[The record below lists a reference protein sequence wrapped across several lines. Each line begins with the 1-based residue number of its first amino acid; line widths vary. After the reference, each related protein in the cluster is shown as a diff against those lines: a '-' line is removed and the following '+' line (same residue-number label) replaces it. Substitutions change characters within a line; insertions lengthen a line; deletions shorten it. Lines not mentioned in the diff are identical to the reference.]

1 MIDFNLGPLHAVLE
15 ETFAGNFVAY
25 YRAHIA
31 HINIVGR
38 NFFQDHELLQ
48 KIYEHLQDN
57 IDTLGEK
64 IRTTRAFAPDSLSTV
79 TGISPLMDSPVVGD
93 SIQLLESVEESL
105 EVLIDQY
112 KLLYAAAEECNYI
125 DISNFA
131 QDEIGQLAKLRW
143 MVESTLDERREEP
156 DENDYGTY

>member
-1 MIDFNLGPLHAVLE
+1 MDLNLSRLHATLE

-25 YRAHIA
+25 YRSHIA

-38 NFFQDHELLQ
+38 TFLQDHELLQ

-64 IRTTRAFAPDSLSTV
+64 IRTTRAFAPGSLSTV
-79 TGISPLMDSPVVGD
+79 VGISPIIDLETSGD
-93 SIQLLESVEESL
+93 SIQLLELVEESL
-105 EVLIDQY
+105 EALIDQY
-112 KLLYAAAEECNYI
+112 KDLYAAAEEVGYV

-131 QDEIGQLAKLRW
+131 QDEIGQLAKMRW
-143 MVESTLDERREEP
+143 MVESTLDERTEE
-156 DENDYGTY
+156 DEFGTY

>member
-1 MIDFNLGPLHAVLE
+1 MIDLDLSHLHAKLE

-31 HINIVGR
+31 HINILGR
-38 NFFQDHELLQ
+38 NFYQDHKLLQ
-48 KIYEHLQDN
+48 KIYETLQDN

-64 IRTTRAFAPDSLSTV
+64 IRTTRAFAPNSLNTV
-79 TGISPLMDSPVVGD
+79 IGISPLMDSDVTGD
-93 SIQLLESVEESL
+93 ATQLLESVEESL

-112 KLLYAAAEECNYI
+112 KELYEAAEEVGYI

-131 QDEIGQLAKLRW
+131 QDQLGVIAKFRW
-143 MVESTLDERREEP
+143 MIESTLDERSEEN
-156 DENDYGTY
+156 EYGSY